1 MERRR
6 FHAVD
11 DAGDLASRKR
21 TSMFDFNPILN
32 WKLLAGSHEFPGP
45 DGGTCINEAAIVA
58 AGFAYR
64 EIGSP
69 EDCPPCFSR
78 VLAAYALSLNDRIQ
92 DDELRQKLLM
102 PFVTRLAGSA
112 DADAVEERR
121 AAHIIAVIVGRV
133 LPPALELAG
142 LFNVAMAC
150 RSAGTI
156 EETRVA
162 MAVSVEVI
170 EKMIRFDENLSH
182 VFDDPLLMVADA
194 LRDLLLYEAWGKT
207 QPMLHAGDLAAY
219 ADTILHGRQRASST
233 KVVEARFAAAAAIL
247 SEALDIGKQADPVA
261 AETILSRFEKAK
273 RVERESGAAKVL
285 VLAAAA

>member
-1 MERRR
+1 
-6 FHAVD
+6 
-11 DAGDLASRKR
+11 
-21 TSMFDFNPILN
+21 MFDFNPILN

-78 VLAAYALSLNDRIQ
+78 TLAAYALSLNDRIQ

-112 DADAVEERR
+112 DADRVEEWR
-121 AAHIIAVIVGRV
+121 ARHIIGAIVGRV
-133 LPPALELAG
+133 LPPALEFCG
-142 LFNVAMAC
+142 LFNAAIAC
-150 RSAGTI
+150 RSAGTV
-156 EETRVA
+156 EETRAA
-162 MAVSVEVI
+162 MAVTVEVI
-170 EKMIRFDENLSH
+170 EKMIRFDENLSR

-194 LRDLLLYEAWGKT
+194 LRDLLLYEEWGKT

-219 ADTILHGRQRASST
+219 ADTILHGRQGAQKTSGA
-233 KVVEARFAAAAAIL
+233 EPRFAAATAIL
-247 SEALDIGKQADPVA
+247 GEALDIGNQADSIA
-261 AETILSRFEKAK
+261 AETLLSRFEKAK
-273 RVERESGAAKVL
+273 RVERESGAAKAL
-285 VLAAAA
+285 ITAEAA

>member
-1 MERRR
+1 LMMR
-6 FHAVD
+6 AT
-11 DAGDLASRKR
+11 LADRKR

-45 DGGTCINEAAIVA
+45 AGGTCINEAAIVA

-69 EDCPPCFSR
+69 DDCPPCFSR

-92 DDELRQKLLM
+92 DDELRQQLLM

-112 DADAVEERR
+112 DTEAVEERR
-121 AAHIIAVIVGRV
+121 AARIIAAVVGRV
-133 LPPALELAG
+133 LPPALEFTG

-156 EETRVA
+156 AETRAA

-219 ADTILHGRQRASST
+219 ADTILHGRQGAKST
-233 KVVEARFAAAAAIL
+233 RVAEPRFAAAAAIL
-247 SEALDIGKQADPVA
+247 GEALDIGKQADAVA

-273 RVERESGAAKVL
+273 RVERESAAAKVL
-285 VLAAAA
+285 ILADAA

>member
-1 MERRR
+1 
-6 FHAVD
+6 
-11 DAGDLASRKR
+11 
-21 TSMFDFNPILN
+21 MFDFNRILN

-78 VLAAYALSLNDRIQ
+78 TLAAYALSLNDRIQ

-112 DADAVEERR
+112 DGDAVEELR
-121 AAHIIAVIVGRV
+121 AAHIIGAIVGRV
-133 LPPALELAG
+133 LPPALEFTG

-150 RSAGTI
+150 RSARSI
-156 EETRVA
+156 EQTRAA

-170 EKMIRFDENLSH
+170 EKMIRSDENLSS

-194 LRDLLLYEAWGKT
+194 LRDLLLYESWGKT

-219 ADTILHGRQRASST
+219 ADTILHGRQGAKKTS
-233 KVVEARFAAAAAIL
+233 VVESRFAAAAAIL
-247 SEALDIGKQADPVA
+247 GEALDTGKQADA
-261 AETILSRFEKAK
+261 IATETILSRFEKAK
-273 RVERESGAAKVL
+273 RVEQKSGAAKAL
-285 VLAAAA
+285 ILADAA